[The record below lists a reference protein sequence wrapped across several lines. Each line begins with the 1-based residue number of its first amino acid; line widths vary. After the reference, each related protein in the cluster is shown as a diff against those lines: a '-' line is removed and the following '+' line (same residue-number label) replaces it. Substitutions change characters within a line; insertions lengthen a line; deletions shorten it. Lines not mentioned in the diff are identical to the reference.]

1 MWGPMWLQTSQAH
14 ETSLG
19 WREKAGVVV
28 KADHKALKAKFRIL
42 SCWICFYRVTLL
54 GRETF
59 GGEPHGWLLARSKG
73 PGNLGRPE
81 GFRAEASSPLP
92 RRGLVSP
99 LRERESDAHPLDDQN
114 EWAEIRAW
122 SLFMVNCTG
131 LLQRLCDF
139 PPDLPEA
146 GG

>member
-1 MWGPMWLQTSQAH
+1 MWGLMWLQTSQAH

-19 WREKAGVVV
+19 WRQKAGEVV

-59 GGEPHGWLLARSKG
+59 GGQPDGWLLARSKG

-81 GFRAEASSPLP
+81 GFRAEAGFPLP

-114 EWAEIRAW
+114 EWAEIRASEPFHGQLHG
-122 SLFMVNCTG
+122 SLTKAP
-131 LLQRLCDF
+131 RLS
-139 PPDLPEA
+139 P
-146 GG
+146 